1 MVTRLEYKSK
11 DPNGL
16 GRGAGYY
23 YLRGGARAGK
33 FTLVSGKSVTGP
45 YYSKYSR
52 SRDAARLSKGWKIHK
67 VGTPKK
73 TATKYAHVTDGNLDK
88 AKY

>member
-1 MVTRLEYKSK
+1 MGTRLIYYKR

-16 GRGAGYY
+16 GRGSGYY
-23 YLRGGARAGK
+23 YLRAGK
-33 FTLVSGKSVTGP
+33 AAGGFTLPSGNSVTGA

-52 SRDAARLSKGWKIHK
+52 SRDNARLSKGWKIHK

-73 TATKYAHVTDGNLDK
+73 IATKYAHVTDGNLNK
-88 AKY
+88 RM